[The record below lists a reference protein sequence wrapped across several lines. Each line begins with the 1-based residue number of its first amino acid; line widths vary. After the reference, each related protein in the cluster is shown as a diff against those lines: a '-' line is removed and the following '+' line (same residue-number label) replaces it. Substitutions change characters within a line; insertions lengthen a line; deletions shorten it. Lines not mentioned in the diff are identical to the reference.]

1 MIDEWFGIMSFR
13 FYLPH
18 IMESSGVMDRAT
30 AMLGKKKKDPS
41 SYPILLYSS
50 VVLVGNGL
58 IALVNFLGT
67 LPCFW
72 FVSGR
77 RTNIILHELH

>member
-1 MIDEWFGIMSFR
+1 MVGIMTFR

-41 SYPILLYSS
+41 SCPIPFVFIHCLSWEWTYCSSELPRHATLL
-50 VVLVGNGL
+50 LVCKW
-58 IALVNFLGT
+58 AEDEYHFT
-67 LPCFW
+67 
-72 FVSGR
+72 
-77 RTNIILHELH
+77 